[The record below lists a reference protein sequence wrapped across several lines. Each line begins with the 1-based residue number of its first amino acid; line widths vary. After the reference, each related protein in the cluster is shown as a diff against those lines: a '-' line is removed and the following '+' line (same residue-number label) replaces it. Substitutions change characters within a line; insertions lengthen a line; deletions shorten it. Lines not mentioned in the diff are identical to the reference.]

1 MRPEIESAR
10 QRLQSILCELE
21 QCCADEETF
30 SPELVE
36 EAHGLV
42 RLLHE
47 EGFNMATVRQSN
59 TIIVEIEPMQMESL
73 AA

>member
-1 MRPEIESAR
+1 MCPEVESAR

-21 QCCADEETF
+21 RCCADEETF

-36 EAHGLV
+36 EAHALV

-59 TIIVEIEPMQMESL
+59 TIIVEVEPMAMGNL

>member
-36 EAHGLV
+36 EAHALV

-47 EGFNMATVRQSN
+47 EGYNMATVRQSN
-59 TIIVEIEPMQMESL
+59 TIVVEIEPMPMENL

>member
-1 MRPEIESAR
+1 MCPDIETAR
-10 QRLQSILCELE
+10 QRLQNILCELE

-30 SPELVE
+30 SPQLVQ
-36 EAHGLV
+36 EAHALV

-47 EGFNMATVRQSN
+47 EGYNMATVRQDDK
-59 TIIVEIEPMQMESL
+59 ILVQIEPMPMERL

>member
-1 MRPEIESAR
+1 MRSEIESAR

-36 EAHGLV
+36 EAHALV
-42 RLLHE
+42 QLLHE
-47 EGFNMATVRQSN
+47 EGYNMATVRQSN
-59 TIIVEIEPMQMESL
+59 TIVVEIEPMQMESL